1 MGWNGSQFS
10 SPCRSVVMCA
20 PGLDWAKCFCANRH
34 LCCRIPGEPSHKR
47 NILSGFVSI
56 KTLFYC
62 LENTCWSAVS
72 TEAPRQRRTS
82 WVQLELHHQR
92 VKPAWGWWRLEQRRT
107 FMVLNRAGETSANK
121 PLSTSLIKA
130 VRIMFLWNP
139 EEIYSLGIKSNKSF
153 RLQGEKVSVNRFFF
167 ISNKTV

>member
-1 MGWNGSQFS
+1 MHKWKPSSLASTTKTFLHTTHYTEIMGWNGSQFS

-62 LENTCWSAVS
+62 LENTLVCCFHRSSEAKTNLLSPTGASSSAS
-72 TEAPRQRRTS
+72 
-82 WVQLELHHQR
+82 
-92 VKPAWGWWRLEQRRT
+92 
-107 FMVLNRAGETSANK
+107 ETSVRMMTARTEENVYGPQQSGRNFSK
-121 PLSTSLIKA
+121 QTSLHIT
-130 VRIMFLWNP
+130 
-139 EEIYSLGIKSNKSF
+139 Y
-153 RLQGEKVSVNRFFF
+153 
-167 ISNKTV
+167 